1 MRLQDLASR
10 VRSSV
15 RTKYS
20 SLLEAFAAFDTDGD
34 SWLSYRELQTAI
46 HGLGLDIQ
54 ADDAVELILQA
65 DRNADGFLDY
75 GYVLCACVPVCLCCL
90 LLLLCAVCV
99 ECWMYMELML

>member
-75 GYVLCACVPVCLCCL
+75 GYVLCACVPVCLCACVPVL
-90 LLLLCAVCV
+90 FAAVVVCCV
-99 ECWMYMELML
+99 C

>member
-75 GYVLCACVPVCLCCL
+75 GYVLLCCCAIVL
-90 LLLLCAVCV
+90 LCCCAVC
-99 ECWMYMELML
+99 CCY